1 MEENAVNAARA
12 GAVDPREDL
21 NTAGAAREAE
31 PAEQRE
37 IKEKP
42 ARAQTP
48 EVNAS
53 FAAMRREN
61 ERLSRE
67 LEEAKARSEKAAES
81 GEALLSARREA
92 GVLQALLSRQRFES
106 DLAEIKRFFPEEKAG
121 DVTELGEQF
130 LRLRAAGID
139 NLTAYRACV
148 AAGEKPAGKPET
160 GAVGADGNTEK
171 TYYSPSEVDRLTKRE
186 LSNPK
191 ILERVMR
198 SMTKWR

>member
-1 MEENAVNAARA
+1 MNAARA

-148 AAGEKPAGKPET
+148 ARGRSPPESRRPGRSART
-160 GAVGADGNTEK
+160 GTLRRPTTRPPRWTGSQSGSCPTRR
-171 TYYSPSEVDRLTKRE
+171 YSRE
-186 LSNPK
+186 
-191 ILERVMR
+191 
-198 SMTKWR
+198 